1 MWDYVFRVIDNK
13 LVLTNEKVTRNI
25 NLRLIAIYTN
35 IVTFTFPILSVVGN
49 MFVPSLSIDLLGLP
63 R

>member
-25 NLRLIAIYTN
+25 SLRLIAIH
-35 IVTFTFPILSVVGN
+35 
-49 MFVPSLSIDLLGLP
+49 
-63 R
+63 